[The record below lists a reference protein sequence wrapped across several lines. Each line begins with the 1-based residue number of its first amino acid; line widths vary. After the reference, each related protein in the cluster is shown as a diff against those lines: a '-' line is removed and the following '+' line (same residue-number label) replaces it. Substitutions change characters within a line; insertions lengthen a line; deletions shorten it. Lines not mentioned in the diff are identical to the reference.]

1 MAYSKRVGKNFLGIL
16 NDLKRRPEDAARELG
31 IDIEVIKG
39 IISGEKEFSTELIER
54 AISIW
59 PINKRDFYII
69 DDDCPDGVKIMRVE
83 DSERSSRIME
93 RAGKP
98 YYEYRDTAMSTVG
111 QFRPEWILELC
122 VVDDN
127 DPENPGVQW
136 NNGHFMHQ
144 FTYFIGPVNFY
155 YRDSKGKKTVEVM
168 NTGDSMYISP
178 FVPHTFTTRNNE
190 EGKKDLILAITY
202 GNKL

>member
-69 DDDCPDGVKIMRVE
+69 DDDCPDGV
-83 DSERSSRIME
+83 
-93 RAGKP
+93 
-98 YYEYRDTAMSTVG
+98 TV
-111 QFRPEWILELC
+111 
-122 VVDDN
+122 
-127 DPENPGVQW
+127 
-136 NNGHFMHQ
+136 
-144 FTYFIGPVNFY
+144 
-155 YRDSKGKKTVEVM
+155 
-168 NTGDSMYISP
+168 
-178 FVPHTFTTRNNE
+178 
-190 EGKKDLILAITY
+190 
-202 GNKL
+202 